1 MTQVIDQ
8 CLEKNSRDNMT
19 ANIILMKGTRYGE
32 GGGVAARR
40 EQRRLAEEEKA
51 AEEQRKKE
59 SGRSAR
65 LAKTNKNIT

>member
-40 EQRRLAEEEKA
+40 AQRRLAEEEKA
-51 AEEQRKKE
+51 AEEEREREEREASQ
-59 SGRSAR
+59 
-65 LAKTNKNIT
+65 N